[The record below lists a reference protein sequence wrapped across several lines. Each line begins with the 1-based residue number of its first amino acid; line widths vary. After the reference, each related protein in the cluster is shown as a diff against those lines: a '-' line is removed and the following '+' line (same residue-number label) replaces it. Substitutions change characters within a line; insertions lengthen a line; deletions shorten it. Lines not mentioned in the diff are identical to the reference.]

1 MIEDLIKQFQKYPK
15 SLQDEVNQILKT
27 LTPQQQAQYNQWRVK
42 IESILKLPADEQLQ
56 AFNKIKDEFK
66 HYKP

>member
-1 MIEDLIKQFQKYPK
+1 MIEDLIKQFQEYPK